1 MKLAFDCVFYYV
13 RDLETASRFYS
24 DVLGLTLLT
33 NDAIARYDLDGVLFE
48 LIPAPEGTE
57 LSGRGNARLCLK
69 VKDLAQTQA
78 DLRAKGVTVGQIHEV
93 PGGRL
98 ASFPDPDGNELV
110 LWQYA

>member
-24 DVLGLTLLT
+24 DILGLTLLT
-33 NDAIARYDLDGVLFE
+33 KDAIARYDLDGVLFE
-48 LIPAPEGTE
+48 LVPAPEGTK

-69 VKDLAQTQA
+69 VKDLAQAGA
-78 DLRAKGVTVGQIHEV
+78 DLRARGVIVGPIHEV